1 MDYQI
6 FTFSFKFF
14 MVLLT
19 MLSSPLFSFVFFV
32 TIYLFISYLFPIYC
46 QLVFCCLTLYD
57 HSQDHSKSRP
67 ANAQLGHSHHP
78 PSPSWARSRSLFK
91 TLWTQYFVKCNK
103 TIKTHKNV
111 FFFSFLLG
119 HLPTTTTNCRNL
131 NFSCSFWWTLTLS
144 SENAASGQ
152 AAGGKF
158 LNNILICASNQVAK
172 CLNYKLL
179 ENLNLQFSEQILR
192 PPLCQLSANPLLKW
206 KLTFCKQLLI
216 GGEMT
221 LGHLVNCFT
230 SSLSFI

>member
-1 MDYQI
+1 MPD
-6 FTFSFKFF
+6 S
-14 MVLLT
+14 
-19 MLSSPLFSFVFFV
+19 
-32 TIYLFISYLFPIYC
+32 
-46 QLVFCCLTLYD
+46 FCCLNLYH

-67 ANAQLGHSHHP
+67 ANSNPGHSHHP
-78 PSPSWARSRSLFK
+78 PSPSRARSRSLFK

-111 FFFSFLLG
+111 FFFSVFLLG

-131 NFSCSFWWTLTLS
+131 NFSCSVWWTLTLS

-192 PPLCQLSANPLLKW
+192 PLLCQLSANPLLKW

-216 GGEMT
+216 GGKWHSDIW
-221 LGHLVNCFT
+221 LIALRAHC
-230 SSLSFI
+230 LSFKSPRPVKEAFPNPLLSWLQYGSQVALTMCSWW